1 MSCLRLF
8 LALLLFAAAVTLTA
22 SLEPADKPY
31 AVPNPFRLEAAKETK
46 IIVPIKGFVKAR
58 ERVVDIYSAAGAF
71 VRRLPAER
79 DGGFFTALW
88 DGRDYEEKPAPS
100 GVYFIRVHGG
110 YPPLAPFVF
119 SLMLVR

>member
-1 MSCLRLF
+1 MNGLRHFLVLLVCLA
-8 LALLLFAAAVTLTA
+8 ALPLTA

-31 AVPNPFRLEAAKETK
+31 AVPNPFRLEAANETR
-46 IIVPIKGFVKAR
+46 ILVPIRGFVKAR
-58 ERVVDIYSAAGAF
+58 ERVVDIYSATGAF
-71 VRRLPAER
+71 VRRLPAVR

-88 DGRDYEEKPAPS
+88 DGRDYEEKPALS
-100 GVYFIRVHGG
+100 GVYFVTVHGG